1 MACSGLTGGGPHY
14 CLLRTLQVYS
24 WSPLC
29 PLCPHSVH
37 VSPCYCVTMVTVPR
51 PGFPSW
57 FQLLVLLLWRPE
69 LELVLGS
76 ARWCSGQSVASE
88 DPV

>member
-1 MACSGLTGGGPHY
+1 
-14 CLLRTLQVYS
+14 
-24 WSPLC
+24 
-29 PLCPHSVH
+29 
-37 VSPCYCVTMVTVPR
+37 MVTVPR

-57 FQLLVLLLWRPE
+57 FQLLVLLLLWRPE

>member
-1 MACSGLTGGGPHY
+1 
-14 CLLRTLQVYS
+14 
-24 WSPLC
+24 
-29 PLCPHSVH
+29 
-37 VSPCYCVTMVTVPR
+37 MVTVPR
-51 PGFPSW
+51 PGFPSR
-57 FQLLVLLLWRPE
+57 FQLLVLLLLWRPE